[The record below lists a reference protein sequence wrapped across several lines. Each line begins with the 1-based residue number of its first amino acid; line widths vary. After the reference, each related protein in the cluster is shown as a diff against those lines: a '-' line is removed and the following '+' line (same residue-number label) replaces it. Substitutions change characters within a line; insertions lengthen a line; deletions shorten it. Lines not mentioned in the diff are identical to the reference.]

1 MPVKQRCRGAAVAL
15 LLGLAAAC
23 SGGEAE
29 ASGNEAA
36 ALRRGGKLQGAAPA
50 PGPSNPSADLAGAR
64 ALVDR
69 IYSSY
74 AGSGPDTETA
84 PLTPELRAAI
94 DRQSDPEGGLGYDIF
109 CQCQDFGE
117 TSFVID
123 SLVAEGGGAVARIT
137 FTNFGERRTIT
148 LHLARRDGAWLVA
161 DVHNGESSLLQGGG

>member
-1 MPVKQRCRGAAVAL
+1 MKQRFGGGAFVL
-15 LLGLAAAC
+15 VLGLVAAC

-29 ASGNEAA
+29 ASGNEANA
-36 ALRRGGKLQGAAPA
+36 IQSGGKPEAATPA
-50 PGPSNPSADLAGAR
+50 PGPSIPSADLAGAR

-74 AGSGPDTETA
+74 VGSGPETETA
-84 PLTPELRAAI
+84 PLTPELQAAI
-94 DRQSDPEGGLGYDIF
+94 DRQSEPEGGLGYDIF

-117 TSFVID
+117 TSYVID

-148 LHLARRDGAWLVA
+148 LHLARSGGAWLVA
-161 DVHNGESSLLQGGG
+161 DVHNGESSLLRDRG